1 MMHTW
6 PPLRELVTGDMLG
19 ADTHLAILTARSNWL
34 YGQAHGWRY
43 PFLQG
48 WGSGI
53 TQPAWQ
59 GETTVRSEHMT
70 LRLGARLALNSGGT
84 ARLQYLRD
92 DDVWV
97 TLDSDTDTTSGRYFG
112 GFNPY
117 YERSLAGLSPKD
129 DVWRFRFVLE
139 DAGGF
144 ALVYRAALAGTTGF
158 PTWPTLP
165 TFANSPTVHS
175 ASDFNTLRTAQ
186 AYLLDCSKQPRIGS
200 VVNSGH
206 RPSSSGALFRWSFRY
221 GGTTRLIVKLKA
233 MDGTVGQ
240 WGSIRLIKGAGGHPG
255 DACWPPWS
263 EGTEVELQALAGTT
277 LDATYSSNLSAQSL
291 TVGAYYGLELR
302 TNAGVTVHVLGLGFG
317 DEASVVRTYTPTQ
330 TWAHGN
336 VPTAAQMNTIKD
348 DLNQMHPTADRQS
361 PLWFEHDIAT
371 TQLPMAVSGGPE
383 HGLSHLGPVGF
394 YLAHRWRWLRYRGAG
409 KVMSLDETYEQSLGD
424 SDPAGET
431 QLFDLDSLSWLTY
444 GQGYYVAVRNAYG
457 EVPTLQAAYED
468 YDV

>member
-1 MMHTW
+1 MMHAW
-6 PPLRELVTGDMLG
+6 PPLRELADGEYMG
-19 ADTHLAILTARSNWL
+19 ADTYLAILTERSNWL
-34 YGQAHGWRY
+34 YGQAHGWNY

-53 TQPAWQ
+53 TQPVWQ
-59 GETTVRSEHMT
+59 GETTVRTEHMT

-92 DDVWV
+92 DDTWV
-97 TLDSDTDTTSGRYFG
+97 TLDSDTNTTVGRYFG

-117 YERSLAGLSPKD
+117 YERALTGLSPKGD
-129 DVWRFRFVLE
+129 IWRFRFVLE

-158 PTWPTLP
+158 ATWPAP
-165 TFANSPTVHS
+165 VTFADSPTVHT
-175 ASDFNTLRTAQ
+175 AIEFNTLHAAQ
-186 AYLLDCSKQPRIGS
+186 SYLLDCARQPRTGS

-206 RPSSSGALFRWSFRY
+206 RASSSGALFRWSFRY
-221 GGTTRLIVKLKA
+221 GGTSRLIVKLKA

-240 WGSIRLIKGAGGHPG
+240 WGSVVLVKGAGGHPG
-255 DACWPPWS
+255 DACWAPWS
-263 EGTEVELQALAGTT
+263 EGTEVELQALSGET
-277 LDATYSSNLSAQSL
+277 LDATYSVNLSGESL
-291 TVGAYYGLELR
+291 TVGAYYGIELR
-302 TNAGVTVHVLGLGFG
+302 ADAGVTAHVLGLGFG
-317 DEASVVRTYTPTQ
+317 DEASVVRTYTPVQ
-330 TWAHGN
+330 TWTHGD
-336 VPTAAQMNTIKD
+336 VPTAAQMNTIAN

-361 PLWFEHDIAT
+361 PLWLEHEIAT
-371 TQLPMAVSGGPE
+371 TQLPLVVGNGPE
-383 HGLSHLGPVGF
+383 HGLSYLGPVGF

-409 KVMSLDETYEQSLGD
+409 KVMSLDETYEQSLSD

-457 EVPTLQAAYED
+457 EAPTLQAAYED